1 MTESLRVLLPALGG
15 TALVGLVL
23 QRPNVWAM
31 TRLAVFDEPTH
42 RSLHET
48 PTPRGGG
55 LAVVAAGMLGLLLV
69 NAPVGPA
76 LALGLFALIGLIED
90 LRGIRPLSRLGLQLA
105 AGAVVGGTLL
115 WSSGL
120 AGPEWLALPL
130 MVLWLTGFVNVFN
143 FMDGINGISSLHA
156 VVSGIA
162 IAGVGL
168 WLGSFS
174 VVGGGL
180 VLAVAAANFLPWN
193 AVRPRIFLGDV
204 GSYGLGAVL
213 GTLAMYALI
222 EGAPAEAVLAP
233 LAVYLTDTTWTLLS
247 RIRAKQDWLSPH
259 RSHVYQRLT
268 LLGWSHLRVA
278 SLTALL
284 SVAVSALGAASL
296 LGSTFLRVF
305 SDGVAITLLVGYL
318 AAPQLLTRWR
328 LLSAIR
334 TGTAL

>member
-1 MTESLRVLLPALGG
+1 MTESLRVLLPALVG

-31 TRLAVFDEPTH
+31 TRLAVLDEPTH

-69 NAPVGPA
+69 NAPAGPA

-90 LRGIRPLSRLGLQLA
+90 LRGIRPLFRLGLQLA

-115 WSSGL
+115 WNSGL